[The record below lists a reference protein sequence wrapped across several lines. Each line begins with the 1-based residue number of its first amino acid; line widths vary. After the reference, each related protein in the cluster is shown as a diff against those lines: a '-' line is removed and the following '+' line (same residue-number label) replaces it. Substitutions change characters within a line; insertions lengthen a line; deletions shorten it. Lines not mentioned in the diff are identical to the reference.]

1 LNSTSGFAV
10 PSPDFDFLVMDC
22 KFRPL
27 PFWEKAF
34 QFFPDG
40 GDRTEQVQRHGLV
53 GIGLQN
59 LLIYDFGYGQFTLA
73 VMLHGKV
80 LGLLDV

>member
-1 LNSTSGFAV
+1 
-10 PSPDFDFLVMDC
+10 MDC

-27 PFWEKAF
+27 PFGEKAF

>member
-1 LNSTSGFAV
+1 MGA
-10 PSPDFDFLVMDC
+10 
-22 KFRPL
+22 
-27 PFWEKAF
+27 
-34 QFFPDG
+34 
-40 GDRTEQVQRHGLV
+40 DRTEQVQRYGLV